1 MTVRARRPAGAL
13 LGGVAVGLTAL
24 LLTGCRIDVATDVAF
39 DADGGGEVA
48 VSVRIDGAT
57 LRDLDRLGIDPE
69 LDVALELGADSG
81 WRRERTVDADGGLVL
96 VHRQGFADGAA
107 ATALLRELSAD
118 IAAQDPA
125 VRLDVTVVTGPD
137 GSVRLSGAGSIA
149 PPATL
154 GVSLDD
160 APVGPTGAELAA
172 LTAAAVRGQLTVRV
186 PGPVIEHD
194 ADVID
199 GSIVRWELPVGEPR
213 PLTLVAGRAPLLQ
226 RTPGW
231 LLLGGVV
238 LIFAGAVVG
247 RRRLIRRPA
256 AALTGDDETG
266 AGEAGDGEDGVSPV
280 G

>member
-1 MTVRARRPAGAL
+1 MTVRARRPVGAL
-13 LGGVAVGLTAL
+13 LGGVAMGLAAL

-39 DADGGGEVA
+39 DAEGGGEVA
-48 VSVRIDGAT
+48 VSIRIDGAT
-57 LRDLDRLGIDPE
+57 LRDLDRLGIDPG
-69 LDVALELGADSG
+69 LDVALQLGTDSG
-81 WRRERTVDADGGLVL
+81 WRSERTVDADGGLVL
-96 VHRQGFADGAA
+96 VYRQGFADGAS

-137 GSVRLSGAGSIA
+137 GSVRLSGVGSIA

-160 APVGPTGAELAA
+160 APVGPSGAELAA

-199 GSIVRWELPVGEPR
+199 GSIVRWDLPVGEPR

-226 RTPGW
+226 RAPGS

-238 LIFAGAVVG
+238 LVSVGAVVG
-247 RRRLIRRPA
+247 RRRLMGRPA
-256 AALTGDDETG
+256 AAP
-266 AGEAGDGEDGVSPV
+266 AGSGAGDGRAGGVSPV

>member
-1 MTVRARRPAGAL
+1 MTVRARRPVGAL
-13 LGGVAVGLTAL
+13 LGGVAMGLAAL

-39 DADGGGEVA
+39 DAEGGGEVA
-48 VSVRIDGAT
+48 VSIRIDGAT
-57 LRDLDRLGIDPE
+57 LRDLDRLGIDPG
-69 LDVALELGADSG
+69 LDVALQLGTDSG
-81 WRRERTVDADGGLVL
+81 WRSERTVDADGGLVL
-96 VHRQGFADGAA
+96 VYRQGFADGAS

-137 GSVRLSGAGSIA
+137 GSVRLSGVGSIA

-160 APVGPTGAELAA
+160 APVGPSGAELAA

-199 GSIVRWELPVGEPR
+199 GSIVRWDLPVGEPR

-226 RTPGW
+226 RAPGS

-238 LIFAGAVVG
+238 LVSAGAVVG
-247 RRRLIRRPA
+247 RRRLMGRPA
-256 AALTGDDETG
+256 AAP
-266 AGEAGDGEDGVSPV
+266 AGSGAGDGRAGGVSPV